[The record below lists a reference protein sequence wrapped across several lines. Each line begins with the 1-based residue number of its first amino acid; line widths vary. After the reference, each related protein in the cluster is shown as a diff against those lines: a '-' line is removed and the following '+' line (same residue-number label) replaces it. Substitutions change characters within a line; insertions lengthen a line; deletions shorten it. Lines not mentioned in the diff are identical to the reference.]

1 MTKLKNSIK
10 SFKSRPN
17 HTEKR
22 ISNLKDKTFDVTESE
37 KQKEKRMRKE
47 WRKTTGLKEQEKTK
61 PNKTSCTVGISEG
74 GEREKYYLKY

>member
-47 WRKTTGLKEQEKTK
+47 
-61 PNKTSCTVGISEG
+61 
-74 GEREKYYLKY
+74 

>member
-17 HTEKR
+17 HAEKKKK

-37 KQKEKRMRKE
+37 KQKEKKMRKE
-47 WRKTTGLKEQEKTK
+47 
-61 PNKTSCTVGISEG
+61 
-74 GEREKYYLKY
+74 